1 MNNFIVM
8 SLHIINFIESSFQ
21 HKKNPKNAFY
31 MLVTIGHKT
40 NNNSIERNTF
50 YLVFFLFELF
60 TFHLMFE

>member
-1 MNNFIVM
+1 
-8 SLHIINFIESSFQ
+8 
-21 HKKNPKNAFY
+21 